1 MTTRQAVNHDWF
13 PIFPTKANRWS
24 DITDITQISPVV
36 YEKKAGTDDQ
46 MPALTESE
54 VLSKEFRKSW
64 ARLVQKIYLRLD
76 RIYRIIRIF
85 LV

>member
-1 MTTRQAVNHDWF
+1 MPLTGWHDWF

-54 VLSKEFRKSW
+54 VSSKEFRKNW
-64 ARLVQKIYLRLD
+64 VRLIQKIYPVKFPKGNP
-76 RIYRIIRIF
+76 IEQGKYC
-85 LV
+85 

>member
-1 MTTRQAVNHDWF
+1 MPWTGWHNWF

-54 VLSKEFRKSW
+54 VSSKEFRKNW
-64 ARLVQKIYLRLD
+64 VRLIQKIYPVKFPKGNP
-76 RIYRIIRIF
+76 IEQGK
-85 LV
+85 